1 MALKFFSFGSK
12 RKQKVVDTTFS
23 QEQKISNGNLFEI
36 AQKLRAQE
44 EIDLRNYTT
53 KAGSDSEIISMI
65 DNQMLNA
72 YWLLELQCNYFANS
86 FNFELEDMNLFQ
98 KLKMMIR
105 VAFKNGIAGIYK
117 VKDNFLVVAI
127 SNLETDHYQNVI
139 KAKAININNSN
150 IDFTES
156 TLKNYAEYEIS
167 DIENL
172 CWFKWGSAGL
182 SAWITIYKLC
192 LIQQDL
198 LTMINVDKFS
208 YLKKLVHI
216 VNDPSSSEQ
225 EVKDYFN
232 IYKPFLKKLKGT
244 DLKNRIEVIAE
255 AQNGNPNVLIEF
267 YKQTMG
273 IYYAIYGR
281 RTNNDYKKERSITQE
296 IGLTSDNYK
305 ILEKDWVDEFK
316 VFAYNFKKQFGIEIE
331 VIEIKDDMQDIS
343 NGATKD
349 AKEEGANNDN

>member
-1 MALKFFSFGSK
+1 MGIFSKKSK
-12 RKQKVVDTTFS
+12 TAPDPSFS
-23 QEQKISNGNLFEI
+23 EEQKISNGDLFEV
-36 AQKLRAQE
+36 AQKLRAQK
-44 EIDLRNYTT
+44 EIDLRYYVNSQNVDN
-53 KAGSDSEIISMI
+53 KIVQMI
-65 DNQMLNA
+65 DTQMLNA
-72 YWLLELQCNYFANS
+72 YWLLELQTNYFANS
-86 FNFELEDMNLFQ
+86 FNFEIEDMNLYQ
-98 KLKMMIR
+98 KIKMMIR

-117 VKDNFLVVAI
+117 VKDNYLVVAI

-156 TLKNYAEYEIS
+156 TLKNFAEYEIN
-167 DIENL
+167 DVENL
-172 CWFKWGSAGL
+172 CVFKWGSAGL

-216 VNDPSSSEQ
+216 VNDPSSSSQ
-225 EVKDYFN
+225 EVDDYFN

-255 AQNGNPNVLIEF
+255 AQNSNPNVLIEF

-305 ILEKDWVDEFK
+305 ILEKDWIDEFK
-316 VFAYNFKKQFGIEIE
+316 VFAYNFKKQFNM
-331 VIEIKDDMQDIS
+331 EIKVFENDDNMQDIS
-343 NGATKD
+343 NGAVRD
-349 AKEEGANNDN
+349 NLEGDNNEV

>member
-1 MALKFFSFGSK
+1 MGIFSKKSK
-12 RKQKVVDTTFS
+12 TAPDPSFS
-23 QEQKISNGNLFEI
+23 EEQKISNGDLFEV
-36 AQKLRAQE
+36 AQKLRAQK
-44 EIDLRNYTT
+44 EIDLRYYVNSQNVDN
-53 KAGSDSEIISMI
+53 KIVQMI

-72 YWLLELQCNYFANS
+72 YWLLELQTNYFANS
-86 FNFELEDMNLFQ
+86 FNYEIEDMNLYQ
-98 KLKMMIR
+98 KIKMMIR

-117 VKDNFLVVAI
+117 VKDNYLVVAI
-127 SNLETDHYQNVI
+127 SNLETDHYQNVV

-156 TLKNYAEYEIS
+156 TLKNFAEYEIN
-167 DIENL
+167 DVENL
-172 CWFKWGSAGL
+172 CVFKWGSAGL

-216 VNDPSSSEQ
+216 VNDPSSSTQ
-225 EVKDYFN
+225 EVDDYFN

-255 AQNGNPNVLIEF
+255 AQNSNPNVLIEF

-305 ILEKDWVDEFK
+305 ILEKDWIDEFK
-316 VFAYNFKKQFGIEIE
+316 VFAYNFKKQFNM
-331 VIEIKDDMQDIS
+331 EIKVFENQENMQDIS
-343 NGATKD
+343 NGAVRD
-349 AKEEGANNDN
+349 NLDGGNNEV

>member
-1 MALKFFSFGSK
+1 MGIFSKKSK
-12 RKQKVVDTTFS
+12 TTPDPSFS
-23 QEQKISNGNLFEI
+23 EEQKITNGDLYEV
-36 AQKLRAQE
+36 AQKLRAQK
-44 EIDLRNYTT
+44 EIDLRYYVNSQNVDN
-53 KAGSDSEIISMI
+53 KIIQMI

-72 YWLLELQCNYFANS
+72 YWLLELQTNYFANS
-86 FNFELEDMNLFQ
+86 FNYEIEDMNLYQ
-98 KLKMMIR
+98 KIKMMIR

-117 VKDNFLVVAI
+117 VKDNYLVVAI

-156 TLKNYAEYEIS
+156 TLKNFAEYEIN
-167 DIENL
+167 DVENL
-172 CWFKWGSAGL
+172 CVFKWGSAGL

-216 VNDPSSSEQ
+216 VNDPSSTSQ
-225 EVKDYFN
+225 EVDDYFN
-232 IYKPFLKKLKGT
+232 IYKPFLNKLKGT

-255 AQNGNPNVLIEF
+255 AQNSNPNVLIEF

-305 ILEKDWVDEFK
+305 ILEKDWIDEFK
-316 VFAYNFKKQFGIEIE
+316 VFAYNFKKQFNM
-331 VIEIKDDMQDIS
+331 VIKVFENNDDMQDIS
-343 NGATKD
+343 NGAVRD
-349 AKEEGANNDN
+349 NLEGDNNEV

>member
-1 MALKFFSFGSK
+1 MGIFSKKSK
-12 RKQKVVDTTFS
+12 TTPDPSFTE
-23 QEQKISNGNLFEI
+23 EQKISNGDLYEV
-36 AQKLRAQE
+36 AQKLRAQK
-44 EIDLRNYTT
+44 EIDLRYYVNSQNVDN
-53 KAGSDSEIISMI
+53 KIVQMI

-72 YWLLELQCNYFANS
+72 YWLLELQTNYFANS
-86 FNFELEDMNLFQ
+86 FNYEIDDMNLYQ
-98 KLKMMIR
+98 KIKMMIR

-117 VKDNFLVVAI
+117 VKDNYLVVAI

-156 TLKNYAEYEIS
+156 TLKNFAEYEIN
-167 DIENL
+167 DVENL
-172 CWFKWGSAGL
+172 CVFKWGSAGL

-216 VNDPSSSEQ
+216 VNDPSSSSQ
-225 EVKDYFN
+225 EVDDYFN

-255 AQNGNPNVLIEF
+255 AQNSNPNVLIEF

-305 ILEKDWVDEFK
+305 ILEKDWIDEFK
-316 VFAYNFKKQFGIEIE
+316 VFAYNFKKQFN
-331 VIEIKDDMQDIS
+331 IEIKVFENSDDMQDIS
-343 NGATKD
+343 NGAVRD
-349 AKEEGANNDN
+349 NLEGGNNEV

>member
-1 MALKFFSFGSK
+1 MGIFSKKSK
-12 RKQKVVDTTFS
+12 TAPDPSFS
-23 QEQKISNGNLFEI
+23 EEQKITDGNLFEV
-36 AQKLRAQE
+36 AQKLRAQK
-44 EIDLRNYTT
+44 EIDLRAYVNSQNVDN
-53 KAGSDSEIISMI
+53 KIVQMI

-72 YWLLELQCNYFANS
+72 YWLLELQTNYFANS
-86 FNFELEDMNLFQ
+86 FNYEIEDMNLYQ
-98 KLKMMIR
+98 KIKMMIR

-117 VKDNFLVVAI
+117 VKDNYLVVAI

-156 TLKNYAEYEIS
+156 TLKNFAEYEIN
-167 DIENL
+167 DVENL
-172 CWFKWGSAGL
+172 CVFKWGSAGL

-216 VNDPSSSEQ
+216 VNDPSSSAQ
-225 EVKDYFN
+225 EVDDYFN

-255 AQNGNPNVLIEF
+255 AQNSNPNVLIEF

-305 ILEKDWVDEFK
+305 ILEKDWIDEFK
-316 VFAYNFKKQFGIEIE
+316 VFAYNFKKQFN
-331 VIEIKDDMQDIS
+331 IEIKVFENQENMQDIS
-343 NGATKD
+343 NGAVRD
-349 AKEEGANNDN
+349 NLEGASDEV

>member
-1 MALKFFSFGSK
+1 MGIFSKKSK
-12 RKQKVVDTTFS
+12 AAPDPSFS
-23 QEQKISNGNLFEI
+23 EEQKISNGDLFEV
-36 AQKLRAQE
+36 AQKLRAQK
-44 EIDLRNYTT
+44 EIDLRYYVNSQNVDN
-53 KAGSDSEIISMI
+53 KIVQMI

-72 YWLLELQCNYFANS
+72 YWLLELQTNYFANS
-86 FNFELEDMNLFQ
+86 FNYEIEDMNLYQ
-98 KLKMMIR
+98 KIKMMIR

-117 VKDNFLVVAI
+117 VKDNYLVVAI

-156 TLKNYAEYEIS
+156 TLKNFAEYEIN
-167 DIENL
+167 DVENL
-172 CWFKWGSAGL
+172 CVFKWGSAGL

-216 VNDPSSSEQ
+216 VNDPSSSSQ
-225 EVKDYFN
+225 EVDDYFN

-255 AQNGNPNVLIEF
+255 AQNSNPNVLIEF

-273 IYYAIYGR
+273 IYYAMYGR

-305 ILEKDWVDEFK
+305 ILEKDWIDEFK
-316 VFAYNFKKQFGIEIE
+316 VFAYNFKKQFNM
-331 VIEIKDDMQDIS
+331 EIKVFENDDNMQDIS
-343 NGATKD
+343 NGAVRD
-349 AKEEGANNDN
+349 NLDGGNNEV

>member
-1 MALKFFSFGSK
+1 MGIFSKKSK
-12 RKQKVVDTTFS
+12 TAPDPSFS
-23 QEQKISNGNLFEI
+23 EEQKISNGDLYEV
-36 AQKLRAQE
+36 AQKLRAQK
-44 EIDLRNYTT
+44 EIDLRYYVNSQNVDN
-53 KAGSDSEIISMI
+53 KIVQMI

-72 YWLLELQCNYFANS
+72 YWLLELQTNYFANS
-86 FNFELEDMNLFQ
+86 FNYEIEDMNLYQ
-98 KLKMMIR
+98 KIKMMIR

-117 VKDNFLVVAI
+117 VKDNYLVVAI

-156 TLKNYAEYEIS
+156 TLKNFAEYEIN
-167 DIENL
+167 DVENL
-172 CWFKWGSAGL
+172 CVFKWGSAGL

-216 VNDPSSSEQ
+216 VNDPSSSTQ
-225 EVKDYFN
+225 EVDDYFN

-255 AQNGNPNVLIEF
+255 AQNSNPNVLIEF

-305 ILEKDWVDEFK
+305 ILEKDWIDEFK
-316 VFAYNFKKQFGIEIE
+316 VFAYNFKKQFNM
-331 VIEIKDDMQDIS
+331 EIKVFENDDNMQDIS
-343 NGATKD
+343 NGAVRD
-349 AKEEGANNDN
+349 NLEGASDEV

>member
-1 MALKFFSFGSK
+1 MGIFSKKSK
-12 RKQKVVDTTFS
+12 TAPDPSFS
-23 QEQKISNGNLFEI
+23 EEQKISNGDLYEV
-36 AQKLRAQE
+36 AQKLRAQK
-44 EIDLRNYTT
+44 EIDLRYYVNSQNVDN
-53 KAGSDSEIISMI
+53 KIVQMI

-72 YWLLELQCNYFANS
+72 YWLLELQTNYFANS
-86 FNFELEDMNLFQ
+86 FNYEIEDMNLYQ
-98 KLKMMIR
+98 KIKMMIR

-117 VKDNFLVVAI
+117 VKDNYLVVAI

-156 TLKNYAEYEIS
+156 TLKNFAEYEIN
-167 DIENL
+167 DVENL
-172 CWFKWGSAGL
+172 CVFKWGSAGL

-216 VNDPSSSEQ
+216 VNDPSSSSQ
-225 EVKDYFN
+225 EVDDYFN

-255 AQNGNPNVLIEF
+255 AQNSNPNVLIEF

-305 ILEKDWVDEFK
+305 ILEKDWIDEFK
-316 VFAYNFKKQFGIEIE
+316 VFAYNFKKQFNMK
-331 VIEIKDDMQDIS
+331 IKVFENDDNMQDIS
-343 NGATKD
+343 NGAVRD
-349 AKEEGANNDN
+349 NLDGGNNEV

>member
-1 MALKFFSFGSK
+1 MGIFSKKSK
-12 RKQKVVDTTFS
+12 TAPDPSFS
-23 QEQKISNGNLFEI
+23 EEQKISNGDLFEV
-36 AQKLRAQE
+36 AQKLRAQK
-44 EIDLRNYTT
+44 EIDLRYYVNSQNVDN
-53 KAGSDSEIISMI
+53 KIVQMI

-72 YWLLELQCNYFANS
+72 YWLLELQTNYFANS
-86 FNFELEDMNLFQ
+86 FKYEIEDMNLYQ
-98 KLKMMIR
+98 KIKMMIR

-117 VKDNFLVVAI
+117 VKDNYLVVAI
-127 SNLETDHYQNVI
+127 SNLETDHYQNII

-156 TLKNYAEYEIS
+156 TLKNFAEYEIN
-167 DIENL
+167 DVENL
-172 CWFKWGSAGL
+172 CVFKWGSAGL

-216 VNDPSSSEQ
+216 VNDPSSSSQ
-225 EVKDYFN
+225 EVDDYFN

-255 AQNGNPNVLIEF
+255 AQNSNPNVLIEF

-305 ILEKDWVDEFK
+305 ILEKDWIDEFK
-316 VFAYNFKKQFGIEIE
+316 VFAYNFKKQFNM
-331 VIEIKDDMQDIS
+331 EIKVFENDDNMQDIS
-343 NGATKD
+343 NGAVRD
-349 AKEEGANNDN
+349 NLEGASDEV

>member
-1 MALKFFSFGSK
+1 MGIFSKKSK
-12 RKQKVVDTTFS
+12 TAPDPSFS
-23 QEQKISNGNLFEI
+23 EEQKISNGDLFEV
-36 AQKLRAQE
+36 AQKLRAQK
-44 EIDLRNYTT
+44 EIDLRYYVNSQNVDN
-53 KAGSDSEIISMI
+53 KIVQMI
-65 DNQMLNA
+65 DSQMLNA
-72 YWLLELQCNYFANS
+72 YWLLELQTNYFANS
-86 FNFELEDMNLFQ
+86 FNYEIEDLNLYQ
-98 KLKMMIR
+98 KIKMMIR

-117 VKDNFLVVAI
+117 VKDNYLVVAI

-156 TLKNYAEYEIS
+156 TLKNFAEYEIN
-167 DIENL
+167 DVENL
-172 CWFKWGSAGL
+172 CVFKWGSAGL

-216 VNDPSSSEQ
+216 VNDPSSSSQ
-225 EVKDYFN
+225 EVDDYFN

-255 AQNGNPNVLIEF
+255 AQNSNPNVLIEF

-305 ILEKDWVDEFK
+305 ILEKDWIDEFK
-316 VFAYNFKKQFGIEIE
+316 VFAYNFKKQFNM
-331 VIEIKDDMQDIS
+331 EIKVFENDDDMQDIS
-343 NGATKD
+343 NGAVRD
-349 AKEEGANNDN
+349 NLEGDNNEV

>member
-1 MALKFFSFGSK
+1 MGIFSKKSK
-12 RKQKVVDTTFS
+12 TAPDPSFS
-23 QEQKISNGNLFEI
+23 EEQKISNGDLFEV
-36 AQKLRAQE
+36 AQKLRAQK
-44 EIDLRNYTT
+44 EIDLRYYVNSQNVDN
-53 KAGSDSEIISMI
+53 KIVQMI

-72 YWLLELQCNYFANS
+72 YWLLELQTNYFANS
-86 FNFELEDMNLFQ
+86 FKYEIEDMNLYQ
-98 KLKMMIR
+98 KIKMMIR

-117 VKDNFLVVAI
+117 VKDNYLVVAI

-156 TLKNYAEYEIS
+156 TLKNFAEYEIN
-167 DIENL
+167 DVENL
-172 CWFKWGSAGL
+172 CVFKWGSAGL

-216 VNDPSSSEQ
+216 VNDPSSSSQ
-225 EVKDYFN
+225 EVDDYFN

-255 AQNGNPNVLIEF
+255 AQNSNPNVLIEF

-305 ILEKDWVDEFK
+305 ILEKDWIDEFK
-316 VFAYNFKKQFGIEIE
+316 VFAYNFKKQFNM
-331 VIEIKDDMQDIS
+331 EIKVFENDDNIQDIS
-343 NGATKD
+343 NGAVRD
-349 AKEEGANNDN
+349 NLEGDNNEV